1 MLRLFPK
8 PVQSPSRPPR
18 PQKRL
23 TILGEDEIEALYG
36 LPRFTPEERREYF
49 ALSPTDL
56 AALAPLHSLHSRLY
70 GMLQLGYFR
79 ACHQFFVF
87 RLHEVADDARYL
99 QALYLP
105 TLPASFQDRRLS
117 KVTRFKQRRLIL
129 ALCQYRSCDA
139 PARRQ
144 LQTKAQHT
152 ARVSSK
158 PVYLL
163 RVLLQYLEEHRIVA
177 PGYRWLQGMIGHTLT
192 QEQARVS
199 AVLQQHLTTADHQA
213 LQVLLEDASGLYA
226 LTQLKQDPRDFR
238 YQDIQ
243 RELRRREQLQ
253 ALYAVA
259 QRLLPVL
266 AISNES
272 VTYYA
277 SLVSYYSVYK
287 LKRLKTGPVALYLL
301 CFVFHRYQ
309 RLHDHLFNSLLHHVR
324 QYTDEAKE
332 AAEARVAAYRLE
344 GNQNL
349 HKAGQVLKLFTDS
362 HIAAHTPFAEVQ
374 ATAFGI
380 LPRPQLDF
388 VAEHIATDAR
398 FDETA
403 FHWEHID
410 VLAPQFKR
418 HLRPLLLAVDFS
430 MSASH
435 APLREAVE
443 FLQATF
449 RKGQTLG
456 HVPLARVPLHF
467 IPEATKRYL
476 YRQHSHSYRQL
487 LPNRYEF
494 LVYRLLRNGLES
506 GDVFCRESVCFR
518 SFEDDLLDDQRW
530 QQKDQ
535 LVLDTGLSLL
545 RQPIQEHLTALEY
558 RLETRLAEVNQRIA
572 SGANTSVQLNS
583 RNPQGRW
590 TLQYPQSDEPA
601 NHPFF
606 DALRQVDISQV
617 LAFVHQQCH
626 FLAAFEHVVGRYV
639 KHPVDAHALTACL
652 IAWGTNMGVGKMG
665 EISDLSYQTLA
676 TTSENFLRL
685 ETLRAANDQI
695 SNATAKLPI
704 FPHYDIGGTLHSSSD
719 GQKFETRLPT
729 INARHSPKYFGLHK
743 GVVAYTVV
751 ANHIPINARIIGANE
766 HESHY
771 VFDLLFNNTS
781 AVQPEVHS
789 TDTHGTNEVNFA
801 LLHLFGYQFA
811 PRYRDF
817 YDKVRTTLY
826 GFKSPQQY
834 TTGVLRPIRKIN
846 TSLIIEDWEQ
856 IQRILVSL
864 ALKTTTQSIIV
875 GKLSAYARKNK
886 TRRALWEYDNIIR
899 SLYLLEY
906 LDSPALRQ
914 QVQRALNRG
923 ESYHQLRRAVAYA
936 NFGKLRFRTEHDQ
949 HLWGECSRLL
959 TNAIIYYNA
968 TIVSN
973 LLTYKETQGDTEG
986 VALLARVSPV
996 AWQHINWYGRYEFR
1010 KQLETI
1016 NMAAIIQA
1024 LTQIP
1029 VPQNATG

>member
-1 MLRLFPK
+1 MLKLSPK
-8 PVQSPSRPPR
+8 PAHSPPPPL

-23 TILGEDEIEALYG
+23 TILGADEIEALYG
-36 LPRFTPEERREYF
+36 LPRFTPDERREYF

-56 AALAPLHSLHSRLY
+56 AALTPLHSLKSRLY
-70 GMLQLGYFR
+70 GILQLGYFR
-79 ACHQFFVF
+79 ACPHFFVF
-87 RLHEVADDARYL
+87 HLHEVADDARYL
-99 QALYLP
+99 QALYFP
-105 TLPASFQDRRLS
+105 TVPPSFLDWTIT
-117 KVTRFKQRRLIL
+117 KVTRFKQHRLIL

-139 PARRQ
+139 QARRQ
-144 LQTKAQHT
+144 LRTKAQQA

-158 PVYLL
+158 PVYVL
-163 RVLLQYLEEHRIVA
+163 RVLLQYLEEQRIVV
-177 PGYRWLQGMIGHTLT
+177 PGYSLLQETIGHALT
-192 QEQARVS
+192 QERTRLSV
-199 AVLQQHLTTADHQA
+199 VLHEHLTLADRQA
-213 LQVLLEDASGLYA
+213 LQGLLEDAPGLQA
-226 LTQLKQDPRDFR
+226 LTQLKREPRDFR

-243 RELRRREQLQ
+243 RELRRREQLHT
-253 ALYAVA
+253 LYAVA
-259 QRLLPVL
+259 QRLLPALV
-266 AISNES
+266 ISNES
-272 VTYYA
+272 ITYYA

-287 LKRLKTGPVALYLL
+287 LRRMKTEPVALYLL
-301 CFVFHRYQ
+301 CFVSHRYQ
-309 RLHDHLFNSLLHHVR
+309 RLHDHLFHSLLHHVR
-324 QYTDEAKE
+324 RYTDEAKE
-332 AAEARVAAYRLE
+332 AAEARVYGYRIE

-362 HIAAHTPFAEVQ
+362 HIAADTPFEEVQ
-374 ATAFGI
+374 TTAFGI

-403 FHWEHID
+403 FQWEHID
-410 VLAPQFKR
+410 GLAPQFKR
-418 HLRPLLLAVDFS
+418 HLRPLLLAVDFD

-435 APLREAVE
+435 APLRVAVE

-449 RKGQTLG
+449 RKGQMLS

-467 IPEATKRYL
+467 IPESSNRYL
-476 YRQHSHSYRQL
+476 YSQRSQNQRQL

-535 LVLDTGLSLL
+535 LLIDTGLSLL
-545 RQPIQEHLTALEY
+545 RQPIEEHLAALEH

-572 SGANTSVQLNS
+572 SGENTYVQLNS

-626 FLAAFEHVVGRYV
+626 FLEAFEHVVGRYV
-639 KHPVDAHALTACL
+639 KHPADERALTACL

-665 EISDLSYQTLA
+665 EISDLPYQTLS

-704 FPHYDIGGTLHSSSD
+704 FHHYDIGDTVHSSSD

-743 GVVAYTVV
+743 GIVAYTVV

-771 VFDLLFNNTS
+771 VFDLLFNNTTDI
-781 AVQPEVHS
+781 QPQVHS

-834 TTGVLRPIRKIN
+834 TTGVLKPIRKIN
-846 TSLIIEDWEQ
+846 TPLIIEDWEQ
-856 IQRILVSL
+856 IQRIMVSL

-886 TRRALWEYDNIIR
+886 TRRALWEYDTIIR

-906 LDSPALRQ
+906 LDSPPLRQ
-914 QVQRALNRG
+914 HVQRALNRG
-923 ESYHQLRRAVAYA
+923 ENYHHLRRAVAYA

-949 HLWGECSRLL
+949 QLWGECSRLL

-968 TIVSN
+968 TILAN
-973 LLTYKETQGDTEG
+973 LLAYKEAQGDTEG

-1010 KQLETI
+1010 KQLEAI
-1016 NMAAIIQA
+1016 NMNAILQV
-1024 LTQIP
+1024 LLHLP
-1029 VPQNATG
+1029 VPHDLAG